1 MLIDF
6 VIFSIGLVVLYFGA
20 DWLIRSAASIAL
32 RFGIR
37 PLVVGLT
44 VIALGT
50 SMPEFL
56 VNIFAAIGDQEGI
69 ALGNIV
75 GSNICNVALILGLSS
90 LVYPMAVAPGT
101 LQREYPIMMTVMIVF
116 YLISLD
122 GVISHIDGLFLVIG
136 LFAFLIFLVLD
147 SRRRGEHPSAADIGD
162 EAAKVLLPTWK
173 KLAYLFGGIVMLTG
187 GARLMVEGA
196 SSIATSMGIEPVV
209 VGLTVVAIGTSLPE
223 LAASLVCAFKKE
235 ADMSVGNVMGS
246 NLLNVLFVVGL
257 VALIQPLHVDSVS
270 LKVHFPVMLGFGAL
284 LFPLAWTQYRITR
297 LEGGVL
303 LTGFV
308 GYLVYLVF
316 PYVVA

>member
-1 MLIDF
+1 VILNF

-20 DWLIRSAASIAL
+20 DWLIRGAASLAL

-56 VNIFAAIGDQEGI
+56 VNFFAAVTEQEGI

-75 GSNICNVALILGLSS
+75 GSNICNIALILGLSS
-90 LVYPMAVAPGT
+90 VVYPMTVAKGT
-101 LQREYPIMMTVMIVF
+101 LRKEYPIMMAVMLLF
-116 YLISLD
+116 YLLSLD
-122 GVISHIDGLFLVIG
+122 GIISHLDGVLLVIG
-136 LFAFLIFLVLD
+136 LFGFLMFLVFD
-147 SRRRGEHPSAADIGD
+147 ARGQGVTATVEQIGESSQD
-162 EAAKVLLPTWK
+162 AIAMSPWK
-173 KLAYLFGGIVMLTG
+173 KTAYLAGGIVMLSV
-187 GARLMVEGA
+187 GARLMVSGA
-196 SSIATSMGIEPVV
+196 TSIAEQMGIDPVV

-223 LAASLVCAFKKE
+223 LAASLVCAIKKE
-235 ADMSVGNVMGS
+235 ADMSVGNVLGS

-257 VALIQPLHVDSVS
+257 VALIQPLHVDATS
-270 LKVHFPVMLGFGAL
+270 LKVHFPVMLAFGVL
-284 LFPLAWTQYRITR
+284 LLPLAWTRYQITR

-308 GYLVYLVF
+308 GYLVYLVA
-316 PYVVA
+316 PYV